1 MNFFILEKQ
10 RKQGG
15 KPVQEPVL
23 LLACS
28 LLKQNSRKGG
38 SNLSNL
44 SKTEQ
49 QPKGSSTEHVK
60 MFINGE
66 WVNSSSGG
74 RREIV
79 NPATGEV
86 IATAAEGTAEDVD
99 TAVQA
104 AKYAF
109 YDGGWW
115 DTPAVE
121 RARLLLAAAQ
131 SLEESMEEFALLE
144 TLNNGKP
151 LREARYDV
159 SDAIACFRYYAGL
172 ATKPTGQTYE
182 VPDGQQAMVVREPIG
197 VCGQIVPWNYPL
209 LMSVWKLAPALA
221 AGNTVVF
228 KPAELTPMTAV
239 KLFEILEEVGFP
251 KGVVNLVL
259 GQGSVVGQA
268 IAEHHAVD
276 KVAFTGGTAT
286 GRKIMEASLGNL
298 KKVTL
303 ELGGK
308 SPNIVFA
315 DADMDT
321 AVDYALFGIFANQG
335 QVCAAGSRL
344 LLEESIYDEFIERMV
359 EKARHIRVGPGL
371 DERSQMGPLISEAHR
386 NKVLDYIKLGK
397 QEGATLVLGG
407 NRITEGKLGEGYF
420 VEPTIFINTTSEMT
434 IVKEEIFGPVLAVQK
449 FRDEAEA
456 IKLANDTIYG
466 LAGAVF
472 TNNVAKAYRV
482 IKKVRAGIT
491 WINSYHP
498 TYNEAPWGGFKQSGN
513 GRELGTFGY
522 EAYTEVKQINN
533 NLNIQPT
540 GWFDEE

>member
-1 MNFFILEKQ
+1 M
-10 RKQGG
+10 
-15 KPVQEPVL
+15 
-23 LLACS
+23 A
-28 LLKQNSRKGG
+28 
-38 SNLSNL
+38 
-44 SKTEQ
+44 TQ
-49 QPKGSSTEHVK
+49 QSMEHVR
-60 MFINGE
+60 MYINGE
-66 WVNSSSGG
+66 WVDSFEND
-74 RREIV
+74 RMEIL
-79 NPATGEV
+79 NPANGEV
-86 IATAAEGTAEDVD
+86 IASAALGTAEDVD
-99 TAVQA
+99 SAVQA
-104 AKYAF
+104 AKHAF
-109 YDGGWW
+109 YEGGWW

-121 RARLLLAAAQ
+121 RARLLFEVAAK
-131 SLEESMEEFALLE
+131 LEERADEFARLE

-151 LREARYDV
+151 LREAVYDV
-159 SDAIACFRYYAGL
+159 ADAVACFRYYAGL
-172 ATKPTGQTYE
+172 ATKPHGQTYE

-209 LMSVWKLAPALA
+209 LMASWKLAPALA

-228 KPAELTPMTAV
+228 KPSELTPLTAA
-239 KLFEILEEVGFP
+239 KLIEIIHEAGFP
-251 KGVVNLVL
+251 GGVANLVL
-259 GQGSVVGQA
+259 GLGGTVGQA
-268 IAEHHAVD
+268 IAEHHDID
-276 KVAFTGGTAT
+276 KVAFTGGTQT
-286 GRKIMEASLGNL
+286 GRKIMQASLGNL

-344 LLEESIYDEFIERMV
+344 LLEESIYEEFIARMV
-359 EKARHIRVGPGL
+359 EKAKNIRVGAGL
-371 DERSQMGPLISEAHR
+371 DERTQMGPLISEAHM
-386 NKVLDYIKLGK
+386 NKVLNYIEIGK
-397 QEGATLVLGG
+397 REGAKLVLGG
-407 NRITEGKLGEGYF
+407 NRIVNDGLKNGFF
-420 VEPTIFINTTSEMT
+420 VEPTIFVDTTPDMT

-449 FRDEAEA
+449 FSDEAEA
-456 IKLANDTIYG
+456 LRLANDTIYG